1 MHVQELL
8 FASASWQLRVAFCRA
23 LVLESSKTQEHFAD
37 KIIQQ
42 VRSRSSEVLRSVF
55 ESFTF
60 IVWQFFRFYRFYP
73 FQFSF
78 VSLLSVAV

>member
-8 FASASWQLRVAFCRA
+8 FASASWQLRVAFCRTLA
-23 LVLESSKTQEHFAD
+23 LESSKTQEHFAD

-42 VRSRSSEVLRSVF
+42 VRSRSSEALRSVF

-60 IVWQFFRFYRFYP
+60 IVWQFFRFDRFYP

-78 VSLLSVAV
+78 VSLFSVTV